1 MGRWRDR
8 GRLPIAKVSFPHYP
22 LSITMKTVSHWIG
35 ATVSTLILSSPFV
48 AWAGPTL
55 YYEKLW
61 LDLSVS
67 ACLQKA
73 EEAIASAEIPVLNI
87 NDTRVLAISPT
98 VSVAI
103 DCEAIDNKTRSI
115 IMVSSDGDRPTI
127 AINLTE
133 TLKEAMSDIN
143 HKDPNSN

>member
-1 MGRWRDR
+1 
-8 GRLPIAKVSFPHYP
+8 
-22 LSITMKTVSHWIG
+22 MKTVSHWIG
-35 ATVSTLILSSPFV
+35 ASLSTLILSAPFV

-73 EEAIASAEIPVLNI
+73 EQAIAATEVPVLNV
-87 NDTRVLAISPT
+87 NASRVLAVSSA

-103 DCEAIDNKTRSI
+103 DCEAIDNQTRSI
-115 IMVSSDGDRPTI
+115 IMVSSDGNEPMT
-127 AINLTE
+127 AINLTQ
-133 TLKEAMSDIN
+133 TLKQAMID
-143 HKDPNSN
+143 

>member
-1 MGRWRDR
+1 
-8 GRLPIAKVSFPHYP
+8 
-22 LSITMKTVSHWIG
+22 MKTAFHWIG
-35 ATVSTLILSSPFV
+35 TTVSTLILGSPFV

-73 EEAIASAEIPVLNI
+73 EQAIALTEVPILNV
-87 NDTRVLAISPT
+87 NASRVLAVSPT

-103 DCEAIDNKTRSI
+103 DCEAIDNQTRSI
-115 IMVSSDGDRPTI
+115 IMVSSDGNEPMT
-127 AINLTE
+127 AINLTQ
-133 TLKEAMSDIN
+133 TLKEAMSQIN
-143 HKDPNSN
+143 HKDPDSN

>member
-1 MGRWRDR
+1 
-8 GRLPIAKVSFPHYP
+8 
-22 LSITMKTVSHWIG
+22 MKTVSYWIG
-35 ATVSTLILSSPFV
+35 ASVSTLILGSPFV

-73 EEAIASAEIPVLNI
+73 EEAIASTEVPVLNV
-87 NDTRVLAISPT
+87 NDTRVLAVSPT

-103 DCEAIDNKTRSI
+103 DCEVIDTKTRSI

-127 AINLTE
+127 AINLTQ

-143 HKDPNSN
+143 HKDPDVN

>member
-1 MGRWRDR
+1 
-8 GRLPIAKVSFPHYP
+8 
-22 LSITMKTVSHWIG
+22 MKTASHWIG
-35 ATVSTLILSSPFV
+35 TTLSTLILSYPFV

-73 EEAIASAEIPVLNI
+73 EEAIAATDVPVLNV
-87 NDTRVLAISPT
+87 NASRVLAVSPT

-115 IMVSSDGDRPTI
+115 IMVSSDGDQPMR
-127 AINLTE
+127 AINLTQ
-133 TLKEAMSDIN
+133 TLKEAMSHMN
-143 HKDPNSN
+143 EFL